1 MLLMGDDIKT
11 GKAQVPI
18 TVLQYIGSVKIK
30 TNYHRQQTQTDVI
43 TH

>member
-18 TVLQYIGSVKIK
+18 TVLQYIGWVKIK
-30 TNYHRQQTQTDVI
+30 TNGTQTDVI
-43 TH
+43 SH